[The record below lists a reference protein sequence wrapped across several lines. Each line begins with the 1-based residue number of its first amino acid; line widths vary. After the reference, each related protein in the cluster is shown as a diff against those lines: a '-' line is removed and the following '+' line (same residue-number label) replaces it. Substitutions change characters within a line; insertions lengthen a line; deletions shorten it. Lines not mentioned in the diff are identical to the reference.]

1 MVGVYF
7 FSKCFFFYEKKRKIT
22 HWNEKLGLWHQ
33 LILSAVEIWYGSI
46 LNLIPRNKVV
56 SSMLFSQK
64 KLADSFSYLKK
75 KLELQQLVV
84 VVFMSDKRKSDQEL
98 PFLIFS
104 FQVTKP
110 FIILAIY
117 YFQGSDFEKN
127 LKIGYVF
134 Y

>member
-1 MVGVYF
+1 
-7 FSKCFFFYEKKRKIT
+7 
-22 HWNEKLGLWHQ
+22 
-33 LILSAVEIWYGSI
+33 
-46 LNLIPRNKVV
+46 
-56 SSMLFSQK
+56 
-64 KLADSFSYLKK
+64 
-75 KLELQQLVV
+75 
-84 VVFMSDKRKSDQEL
+84 MSDKRKSDQEL